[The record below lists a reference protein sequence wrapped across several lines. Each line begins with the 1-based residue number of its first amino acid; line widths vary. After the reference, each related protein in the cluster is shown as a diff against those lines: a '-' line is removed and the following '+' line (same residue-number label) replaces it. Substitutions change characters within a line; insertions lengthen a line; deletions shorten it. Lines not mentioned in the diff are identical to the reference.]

1 MRIVSRGFELDKLS
15 DFQKNVCAS
24 SPAVHQKRVEVFI
37 ERASMA
43 RLLGLCA
50 LAVWLGA
57 STAAV
62 AASQTFTYTTIDA
75 PGARNTTVLGVN
87 DRSQIV
93 GAFDNGPTD
102 YHGFLQSGGQFIT
115 IDVPGSTFTTPAGIN
130 NKGQIV
136 GGYVLNDRLHG
147 FLLDRGQFTTIDPPG
162 AVNSSALG
170 INDAGQI
177 VGQYV
182 DASGVQRGFLLTHG
196 RFATIDVTGS
206 AQGGLFG
213 INRTGLVV
221 GRYGDALGRLH
232 GFRLEASGA
241 GITLDVTPGTLTQ
254 PNAISERGEIVGEAS
269 GSRGFLLSFGRLSLV
284 NVADSQT
291 TLPIGINR
299 RGQIVG
305 RYVDGTAGNFREHGF
320 IATPTGLTVD
330 VSMSPSVDGTRVPET
345 ALIVDRDLA
354 VWTLGTGQEIL
365 RNGVQAANGYGSRI
379 LYRLGEVYVLGDDN
393 TWWRWTNGNWAS
405 AGANEPGR

>member
-1 MRIVSRGFELDKLS
+1 
-15 DFQKNVCAS
+15 
-24 SPAVHQKRVEVFI
+24 
-37 ERASMA
+37 MA
-43 RLLGLCA
+43 RFLGLCA
-50 LAVWLGA
+50 LALWLGA
-57 STAAV
+57 STARF

-102 YHGFLQSGGQFIT
+102 YHGFLQSGGQFTT
-115 IDVPGSTFTTPAGIN
+115 IDVPGGTLTTPAGIN

-136 GGYVLNDRLHG
+136 GGYMLNDRLHG

-162 AVNSSALG
+162 AVNGSALS

-177 VGQYV
+177 AGQYV
-182 DASGVQRGFLLTHG
+182 DAAGVQRGFLLTHG
-196 RFATIDVTGS
+196 RFVIIDVTGS
-206 AQGGLFG
+206 AEGGLFG
-213 INRTGLVV
+213 INRSGRVV

-241 GITLDVTPGTLTQ
+241 GVALDVTPGTFTQ

-269 GSRGFLLSFGRLSLV
+269 GSRGFLLSFGRVALV
-284 NVADSQT
+284 NVTGSQS

-305 RYVDGTAGNFREHGF
+305 RYVDGTPGNFREHGF
-320 IATPTGLTVD
+320 IATPDGLTVD
-330 VSMSPSVDGTRVPET
+330 VSMNPSADGTRVPET
-345 ALIVDRDLA
+345 AFIVDGDLA
-354 VWTLGTGQEIL
+354 VWTMGTGQEIL

-393 TWWRWTNGNWAS
+393 TWWRWTSGTWTS